1 MSRVLE
7 DLKHYLSE
15 LFNYLNSKYY
25 INSGGCCYIASVLA
39 RELERLNIKYWLVIY
54 NDKDI
59 NSRTRKLP
67 IRRAIKNRDPYQT
80 IGIGKNV
87 CVYYAITTSELGVL
101 NSNNCDKNPYLKS
114 VSLAAINSSDIEWI
128 YKTGDW
134 NRCYNTKFNK
144 IIRDCIHLA
153 FKGYEIRKENE
164 QED

>member
-7 DLKHYLSE
+7 DFKYDLSK
-15 LFNYLNSKYY
+15 LFNYLDSRYY
-25 INSGGCCYIASVLA
+25 INSGGCCYVALVLA
-39 RELERLNIKYWLVIY
+39 RELERLNIKYHLVVY
-54 NDKDI
+54 NDEGI
-59 NSRTRKLP
+59 NSRTRKLL
-67 IRRAIKNRDPYQT
+67 IRGAIKSRGLYQT

-87 CVYYAITTSELGVL
+87 CVHYAIATSELGVL
-101 NSNNCDKNPYLKS
+101 NSSDCDENPRLKS
-114 VSLAAINSSDIEWI
+114 ISLATINSSDIEWV

-144 IIRDCIHLA
+144 IVKDCIHLA